1 MAVSRKSS
9 QSSRGGKSDKT
20 KTPGARAK
28 ASGGSRRGKP
38 SICRTLLDLLLLSW
52 LGRVLLVCLVIAA
65 VLGINILI
73 SANQYDLFFILT
85 GIELVVTALIFWLRL
100 VLRRA

>member
-9 QSSRGGKSDKT
+9 QSGKGVKAKKAGTRSRQAGRSHT
-20 KTPGARAK
+20 
-28 ASGGSRRGKP
+28 GKP
-38 SICRTLLDLLLLSW
+38 SVFRTLLDLLLLSW
-52 LGRVLLVCLVIAA
+52 LGRVLLVCLVVAA

-85 GIELVVTALIFWLRL
+85 GIELVLTALVFWLRL
-100 VLRRA
+100 ALRRT